1 MRSFTAKAKIT
12 DLKKGMLKPMN
23 NPPAADDNLS
33 IGNVRGSSHMVPIV
47 LLLAYL
53 IVKPFYLFPSGGPQI
68 ADAFVILLSLWSLFA
83 AVRLPRDTAGVFT
96 SCIYFSVYTFF
107 VNAIW
112 SAFTGELTML
122 IIPAFYFFNT
132 IIIFTIFT
140 FHALAREKA
149 LRILMIGIVLSLVVQ
164 SILSLAIVGSGGLGR
179 ISLFFNNPNQLG
191 YWGLLT
197 VSAFCVLS
205 RTVSVRIIWHLI
217 IFALGFY
224 LIALSLSKA
233 AIVALG
239 FLFALHFSKKWWH
252 FILAAIC
259 GAILLLVLHDQP
271 ILQDLVARLSNI
283 GEQRDDS
290 FTGRGYTR
298 IWDHPEYLLFG
309 AAEYGLS
316 RFPGATHE
324 LHSTLGTLFFS
335 YGVIG
340 SFLFSIILL
349 RLFKHAGISNFLY
362 LAPAFAYGLTHQGLR
377 FSLLWVLFAAL
388 AVTGRQRQAGE
399 SQPYLGGA
407 QGHLSTQVD
416 GSGKGAA

>member
-1 MRSFTAKAKIT
+1 
-12 DLKKGMLKPMN
+12 MLKPTN
-23 NPPAADDNLS
+23 NLPEVDDNLS
-33 IGNVRGSSHMVPIV
+33 LGNVRGSSGMVPIV

-53 IVKPFYLFPSGGPQI
+53 IGKPFYLFPSGGLQI
-68 ADAFVILLSLWSLFA
+68 ADTFVILLSLWSLFA

-112 SAFTGELTML
+112 SALTSELTML
-122 IIPAFYFFNT
+122 IMPTFYFFNT
-132 IIIFTIFT
+132 ILIFSIIT
-140 FHALAREKA
+140 FHAMARKKA
-149 LRILMIGIVLSLVVQ
+149 SRILMIGIVLSLVVQ

-233 AIVALG
+233 AIVSLG
-239 FLFALHFSKKWWH
+239 LLFALHFSKKWWH
-252 FILAAIC
+252 FILATIC
-259 GAILLLVLHDQP
+259 GVILLLVLHDQP
-271 ILQDLVARLSNI
+271 IFQDLVGRLSNI

-290 FTGRGYTR
+290 FTGRGYAR

-309 AAEYGLS
+309 AGEYGLS
-316 RFPGATHE
+316 RFPGATNE
-324 LHSTLGTLFFS
+324 LHSTLGTLLFS

-340 SFLFSIILL
+340 SFLFSILLL
-349 RLFKHAGISNFLY
+349 RLLSCAGVTNFLY

-388 AVTGRQRQAGE
+388 AIAGRQRQAGSVASSGLSFDRE
-399 SQPYLGGA
+399 PGENGA
-407 QGHLSTQVD
+407 DAPCGDKPSFR
-416 GSGKGAA
+416 APP